1 MDSSSEHNSKGNT
14 AKESPPQQD
23 ASDSESLE
31 EMKPE
36 EENFAN

>member
-1 MDSSSEHNSKGNT
+1 MDSSSGNNSNGNIV
-14 AKESPPQQD
+14 KESPPHQD

-36 EENFAN
+36 EENFGD